1 MAYQRKTRTPAELS
15 AARSLAAKSRKKH
28 AGGRPKGSPNKNN
41 PAVGVPTVTMTVHQP
56 AYQVFSKLAR
66 IKNKTN
72 IEFMDILAENLKAK
86 NPKIFSA
93 KTEPTL

>member
-41 PAVGVPTVTMTVHQP
+41 PAVGVPTVTMTVHKP
-56 AYQVFSKLAR
+56 AYQVFARLA
-66 IKNKTN
+66 KVKGTTN
-72 IEFMDILAENLKAK
+72 IEFMDILAESLKAK
-86 NPKIFSA
+86 NQRIFSA